1 MLPHEKTRLLL
12 LNDLQSG
19 GSTALL
25 YTVCLMSIAEQ
36 TVSGT
41 NNKQP
46 CVFWIFFFQILHPC
60 AHAARVAFASTPLY
74 IVQ

>member
-19 GSTALL
+19 GTALL
-25 YTVCLMSIAEQ
+25 YMSIAEQ

-41 NNKQP
+41 NNKTNKRVYYFGSSSSRS
-46 CVFWIFFFQILHPC
+46 CTRARTLH
-60 AHAARVAFASTPLY
+60 ASRSLALHS
-74 IVQ
+74 I